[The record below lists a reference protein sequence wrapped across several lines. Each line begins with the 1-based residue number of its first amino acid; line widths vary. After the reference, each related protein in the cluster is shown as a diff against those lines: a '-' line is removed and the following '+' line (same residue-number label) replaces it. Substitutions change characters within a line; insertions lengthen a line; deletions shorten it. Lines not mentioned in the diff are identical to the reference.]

1 MRLDVRTWA
10 LRGEGIPKSVFSV
23 LASAM
28 LLGGCTLGPNFSP
41 PHPHV
46 AARFHFP
53 AANTVAPDRAT
64 SKTVNTAWWASFH
77 DEMLTHLEDE
87 AAAQNLDVR
96 IATERLAEARAQA
109 EIAGAGL
116 YPSLDF
122 AGSFTREKPSKN
134 GVFTAFGSQSNA
146 ATSTNA
152 GATAGGGAAS
162 VGGGGIAAPLIQPF
176 NLLQYGFS
184 SVFDFDLWGKNRRTE
199 EAALAAVEQSAEAR
213 RAVLLNI
220 EAEIA
225 QDYIALRADQ
235 TLLQI
240 AEENLK
246 SANRIAKLTTQREQA
261 GLDNAL
267 DVADSLAQAASIEA
281 QIPSLRTAISDQM
294 SQIGLLLGRAPGA
307 LVAKLSAPARVPPV
321 PPTVPIGLPSQL
333 LTRRPDIREAL
344 AKLHETTA
352 EIGVA
357 EASFFPDI
365 TLSGSVSL
373 QALQLSDLNQL
384 NAVTYAI
391 GPEITLPL
399 FSGGKLL
406 GALHLRRAQQR
417 AAAIDYAKV
426 VLTAFHE
433 VNDRLTA
440 YDQEQFRLMALK
452 RDVRESRKALMLA
465 QERYQEGLSD
475 YLEVL
480 TAQQILLAAE
490 QAKAQSQ
497 AAISTDLVRL
507 YQALGGG
514 WEQSYP
520 PAAASLATD
529 KKPA

>member
-1 MRLDVRTWA
+1 M
-10 LRGEGIPKSVFSV
+10 
-23 LASAM
+23 
-28 LLGGCTLGPNFSP
+28 
-41 PHPHV
+41 
-46 AARFHFP
+46 
-53 AANTVAPDRAT
+53 
-64 SKTVNTAWWASFH
+64 
-77 DEMLTHLEDE
+77 
-87 AAAQNLDVR
+87 
-96 IATERLAEARAQA
+96 
-109 EIAGAGL
+109 
-116 YPSLDF
+116 
-122 AGSFTREKPSKN
+122 
-134 GVFTAFGSQSNA
+134 
-146 ATSTNA
+146 
-152 GATAGGGAAS
+152 
-162 VGGGGIAAPLIQPF
+162 
-176 NLLQYGFS
+176 LQYGFS